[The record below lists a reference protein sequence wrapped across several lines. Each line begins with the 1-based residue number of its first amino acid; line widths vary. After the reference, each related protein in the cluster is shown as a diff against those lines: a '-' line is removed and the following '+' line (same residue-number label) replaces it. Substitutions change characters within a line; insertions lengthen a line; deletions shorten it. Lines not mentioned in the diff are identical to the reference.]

1 VSKVPK
7 NISFFALE
15 YFLENFRN
23 FFICLKLLS
32 FISNFI
38 CLLFCCSNNRSKR
51 RFCRFWAKSRL
62 PGHPGGFQLR
72 PMKLFFF
79 LSFSCILLKRSNY
92 KDPFLPK
99 EAKGLK
105 RTLVLSCNSAIKAGP
120 LRPVSSFP
128 LGGFVLWVLFHFWI
142 DACLKSGNHIHNSK
156 TSDTLQHSNLYAC

>member
-1 VSKVPK
+1 L
-7 NISFFALE
+7 FAV
-15 YFLENFRN
+15 
-23 FFICLKLLS
+23 LLQQQQ
-32 FISNFI
+32 FQEEI
-38 CLLFCCSNNRSKR
+38 
-51 RFCRFWAKSRL
+51 L
-62 PGHPGGFQLR
+62 PVLVKIKASGAPWGFQLC
-72 PMKLFFF
+72 PTKFFFF

-105 RTLVLSCNSAIKAGP
+105 RTLVLSCNSAVKAGP

-156 TSDTLQHSNLYAC
+156 NIEHTTTL